1 MPTQDKVFEAIK
13 SERDYQ
19 DRLWGPT
26 ETKGIHS
33 VAEFVLFIEDYVAE
47 ARSQLSRNAG
57 HQADED
63 ALNTLR
69 KVAALC
75 VSAMDGYH
83 TPPWPAICEAVAC
96 LRIERREGV
105 VVPLRRE
112 Q

>member
-75 VSAMDGYH
+75 VSAPRRG
-83 TPPWPAICEAVAC
+83 PRSARPWRVYVSSGARGWSC
-96 LRIERREGV
+96 R
-105 VVPLRRE
+105 
-112 Q
+112 